1 MDDIF
6 SKAYVDMISPARG
19 GVDEFIKKYDAK
31 EQITRADIVDLLAV
45 AAIDE
50 WLAVFNYY
58 ASEAHTKTNGKQDF
72 DPEFIAHA
80 KEELEHF
87 EKINNR
93 IRELSQ
99 VPLQIPMQ
107 SYFSANSSGLEW
119 KQELNSSDS
128 VEILRRRLEE
138 ERGAIKFYAMLI
150 RALKKL
156 EEETGEYDST
166 TETLVKN
173 IKADEEEHE
182 KDLRE
187 LLAQYDEEH
196 TEVIA

>member
-6 SKAYVDMISPARG
+6 SKAYVDMISPAKG

-72 DPEFIAHA
+72 DPEFTAHA

-119 KQELNSSDS
+119 KQELNSNDS

-166 TETLVKN
+166 TETLVKS

-196 TEVIA
+196 TEVVA

>member
-6 SKAYVDMISPARG
+6 SKAYVDMISPAKG

-31 EQITRADIVDLLAV
+31 EQITRADIVDLLAT

-166 TETLVKN
+166 TETLVKS

-196 TEVIA
+196 TEVVA